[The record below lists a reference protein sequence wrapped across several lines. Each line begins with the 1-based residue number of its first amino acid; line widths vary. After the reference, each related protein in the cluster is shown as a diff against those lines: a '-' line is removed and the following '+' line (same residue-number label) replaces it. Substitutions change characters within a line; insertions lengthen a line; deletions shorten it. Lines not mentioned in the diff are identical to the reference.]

1 MELYRQLK
9 QFGKV
14 KLNEALAKHTTF
26 RIGGRANFFVISDSV
41 AKLIDLLKLLQTE
54 GVNYIVLGGGSNV
67 LVSDDDFE
75 GVVIKIKNQKL
86 EIKDNVIEVEAGA
99 MTAAIAQEAIKH
111 NLDGFVWGVGVP
123 GTIGGAVRGNA
134 GAMGGQM
141 KDVVDRV
148 HILRDGETVELAN
161 AECGFGY
168 RDSIFKHNSDLILK
182 VYLKLEK
189 KNNPELSKKA
199 LAGLTYRSQTQ
210 PKEHSSGCIFKN
222 AELRMSRRKVGI
234 PYRQASGQNV
244 ELKGNQIPK
253 EFVEKGFIPAGW
265 LVAAAGMKGERA
277 GQAQVSE
284 THGNFIV
291 NNGGATAAEVRALIE
306 RVKEKVY
313 DKFGIELEEE
323 IQLINF

>member
-161 AECGFGY
+161 AECGLGY

-222 AELRMSRRKVGI
+222 IIMSEHTDSTKLRNFDLPG
-234 PYRQASGQNV
+234 
-244 ELKGNQIPK
+244 
-253 EFVEKGFIPAGW
+253 EFVAKGRIPAGW

>member
-1 MELYRQLK
+1 
-9 QFGKV
+9 
-14 KLNEALAKHTTF
+14 
-26 RIGGRANFFVISDSV
+26 
-41 AKLIDLLKLLQTE
+41 
-54 GVNYIVLGGGSNV
+54 
-67 LVSDDDFE
+67 
-75 GVVIKIKNQKL
+75 
-86 EIKDNVIEVEAGA
+86 
-99 MTAAIAQEAIKH
+99 
-111 NLDGFVWGVGVP
+111 
-123 GTIGGAVRGNA
+123 
-134 GAMGGQM
+134 M

-189 KNNPELSKKA
+189 KDNSELSKKA
-199 LAGLTYRSQTQ
+199 LAVLTYRSQTQ

-291 NNGGATAAEVRALIE
+291 NNGGATAVEVRALIE

>member
-189 KNNPELSKKA
+189 KDNPELSKKA

-222 AELRMSRRKVGI
+222 AELRM
-234 PYRQASGQNV
+234 QNA

-265 LVAAAGMKGERA
+265 LVAAAGMKGERE
-277 GQAQVSE
+277 GFAQVSE

>member
-1 MELYRQLK
+1 MLELYKKLK

-26 RIGGRANFFVISDSV
+26 RIGGRANFFVISDSME
-41 AKLIDLLKLLQTE
+41 KLIDLLKLLQAE

-86 EIKDNVIEVEAGA
+86 EIKDNVIEAEAGA

-189 KNNPELSKKA
+189 KDNPELSKKA
-199 LAGLTYRSQTQ
+199 LAVLAYRSQTQ

-222 AELRMSRRKVGI
+222 AELRM
-234 PYRQASGQNV
+234 QNA

-291 NNGGATAAEVRALIE
+291 NNGGATAVEVGALVE